1 MSRHPDSWRPPYVKL
16 VTSAG
21 AILVE
26 LYWQHAPR
34 TCLNFAELADRNY
47 YNNVKVHRVIKDF
60 MIQTGDPTATGTGGT
75 SIYGPSFSDEIT
87 KELKHT
93 GAGILSMA
101 NSGPNTNGCQ
111 FFITCAKC
119 EYLDGKHV
127 VFGKVVDGLLV
138 LRKIE
143 SVATGANNKPRIDV
157 VIKQCGEM

>member
-127 VFGKVVDGLLV
+127 VFGLV
-138 LRKIE
+138 LTFFAASHLRF
-143 SVATGANNKPRIDV
+143 AFFFAAL
-157 VIKQCGEM
+157 